1 MLTVDFLSGKFS
13 QALSYA
19 DYVGSGK
26 PEHQQRWQ
34 QFYDRV
40 RLADVQRTLIQSFTR
55 QMNVLVISGTWCGDC
70 IQQVPFL
77 QRIAEANPQ
86 RIDARYMDRDI
97 HKDLSQQ
104 LRINAGDRVPVVV
117 FMAEDFE
124 FCAMAGDRTLSRYRA
139 IAQRQ
144 LGASCSTGIIP
155 PDQDEVVLTLA
166 DWVNEFERV
175 QLMLRL
181 SPRLRQK
188 YGD

>member
-1 MLTVDFLSGKFS
+1 MLNSEFLSTKFS
-13 QALSYA
+13 QGLTYA
-19 DYVGSGK
+19 KYVTSGK

-34 QFYDRV
+34 QFYERV
-40 RLADVQRTLIQSFTR
+40 RLKEDQQSLIQTFTR
-55 QMNVLVISGTWCGDC
+55 HMNVLVVSGTWCGDC
-70 IQQVPFL
+70 IQQVPFI
-77 QRIAEANPQ
+77 QKIAEANPE
-86 RIDARYMDRDI
+86 RIDARYVDREL

-104 LRINAGDRVPVVV
+104 LRINGGDRVPVVL
-117 FMAEDFE
+117 FLAEDGE
-124 FCAMAGDRTLSRYRA
+124 FCAVAGDRTLARYRA

-155 PDQDEVVLTLA
+155 PDQDEIALSLA

-188 YGD
+188 HGD